1 MKLIKN
7 NFLYLL
13 FLIIITPLLV
23 KGGVG
28 GGFSKGDAYFSKLQN
43 WYQLAKSNNWSTA
56 DQLEKQLDPADVV
69 AYKLTHYPPEL
80 KKFVNNLAVK
90 PNKSVEDWLELAR
103 IDSILGKD
111 QDSLTAIT
119 QAKTLDPI
127 RDDITQIYYQSVK

>member
-1 MKLIKN
+1 MKLIKS
-7 NFLYLL
+7 NFFYLL
-13 FLIIITPLLV
+13 LSIIFIPLLV
-23 KGGVG
+23 KGGVR
-28 GGFSKGDAYFSKLQN
+28 GGFSRGDAYFSKLQN
-43 WYQLAKSNNWSTA
+43 WYSLAKSNNWSAA

-103 IDSILGKD
+103 VDSILGKD

-127 RDDITQIYYQSVK
+127 RDDITQLYYQSIK